1 MCTRQTSLQSTIFVS
16 SSFLFI
22 VKDDAA
28 RDLIFS
34 DPYITKHSKVH
45 CICKYLSLSLQQWSL
60 INNRYNLYEYQIFVS
75 VCVSR
80 IGSPLLISL
89 SSLPSFCHNYFF
101 CLCLCHCWCLLFYF
115 LIVIVILFVFVSQVA
130 VMRRITGSPDRFIGF
145 TFNFF
150 HKSSGA
156 ELDVT
161 LGRKQLEISDKI
173 KRNQTQAC
181 RR

>member
-1 MCTRQTSLQSTIFVS
+1 MCTRQTSLHPTNFVS

-22 VKDDAA
+22 VKDDTA

-45 CICKYLSLSLQQWSL
+45 CICKYLSLSPQQWSL
-60 INNRYNLYEYQIFVS
+60 YEHYIFVS

-80 IGSPLLISL
+80 AGSPLLISL
-89 SSLPSFCHNYFF
+89 SSLPFFCHSYFF
-101 CLCLCHCWCLLFYF
+101 CLCLCHCLCLLFYF
-115 LIVIVILFVFVSQVA
+115 FIVIVILFVFASQVA

-156 ELDVT
+156 DWM
-161 LGRKQLEISDKI
+161 
-173 KRNQTQAC
+173 
-181 RR
+181 